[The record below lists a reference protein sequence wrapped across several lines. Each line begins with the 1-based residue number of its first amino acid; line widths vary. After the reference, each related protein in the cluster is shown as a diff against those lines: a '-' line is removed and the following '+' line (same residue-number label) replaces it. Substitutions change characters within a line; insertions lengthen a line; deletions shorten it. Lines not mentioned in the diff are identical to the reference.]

1 MLRDRERAIL
11 PLDLLRLLPRAAGD
25 FDMRRRLVFRSLWW
39 DANEEFVEVLM
50 DRLGRFRG
58 ASRMFCDVM

>member
-25 FDMRRRLVFRSLWW
+25 FDIRRRLVFRSLW
-39 DANEEFVEVLM
+39 
-50 DRLGRFRG
+50 
-58 ASRMFCDVM
+58 